1 MNVVEYLDKYPIT
14 ERERDLLEYVTRFKE
29 VNGYAP
35 TIKEIQIGI
44 NTKSSYH
51 IGVMLEDLKDKGYI
65 TYKPNKA
72 RTIRIL
78 KFIK

>member
-1 MNVVEYLDKYPIT
+1 MNVMEYLEKKPIT

-29 VNGYAP
+29 VNGYSP

-44 NTKSSYH
+44 NTKSCHH
-51 IGVMLEDLKDKGYI
+51 INSMLEDLKDKGYL
-65 TYKPNKA
+65 TYKENKP
-72 RTIRIL
+72 RTIRVL